1 MAEAQDDTQVEYRII
16 AHLNTKAAQEAGK
29 DKEESELSKNM
40 NETIS
45 KAEAMLET
53 GKYTKVEV
61 MQKYFE
67 PKTSRNIEMV
77 LKSFEAGDK
86 KPISTT
92 TILAIGIICAFIA
105 FGASYFIGK
114 SMAPA
119 PAQETHEAGDT
130 HAEEE

>member
-1 MAEAQDDTQVEYRII
+1 MADAQEETQVEYRII

-29 DKEESELSKNM
+29 DKEESELTKNM
-40 NETIS
+40 NKAIS
-45 KAEAMLET
+45 DAEAMLET

-77 LKSFEAGDK
+77 LKSFEASDK

-114 SMAPA
+114 SMAP
-119 PAQETHEAGDT
+119 PAEEVSEEI
-130 HAEEE
+130 AEEE